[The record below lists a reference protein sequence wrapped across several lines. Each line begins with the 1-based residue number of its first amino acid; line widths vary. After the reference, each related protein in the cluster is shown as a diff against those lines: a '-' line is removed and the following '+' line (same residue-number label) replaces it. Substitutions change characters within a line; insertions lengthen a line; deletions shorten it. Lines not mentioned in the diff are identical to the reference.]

1 VIAERLV
8 QSLLKTG
15 DMKRAEEYLVLL
27 DQSPAKGFFEAEQML
42 QSGDLAKLAVTVQ
55 SLRKEAPFDPRSQ
68 VLYGRLKLKEG
79 TAEKAAEG
87 IAGLRASL
95 EFLTRNAELFQV
107 LTDLA
112 KLAGN
117 ENLAMAAQQ
126 NFDQLQAL
134 DKDFLN
140 QLTAVSKTQ
149 DGYEERLKLAQL
161 SRDIG
166 QLEFSTQVYQSLT
179 NAYPDKS
186 QEIAALKE
194 KLYTV
199 LPPLV
204 ALPLPAQQE
213 KATPAE
219 AANEA
224 KEATT
229 PEPASTPE
237 AASKGADQPAAES
250 APSAESV
257 PATDAK

>member
-1 VIAERLV
+1 
-8 QSLLKTG
+8 
-15 DMKRAEEYLVLL
+15 
-27 DQSPAKGFFEAEQML
+27 
-42 QSGDLAKLAVTVQ
+42 
-55 SLRKEAPFDPRSQ
+55 
-68 VLYGRLKLKEG
+68 
-79 TAEKAAEG
+79 
-87 IAGLRASL
+87 
-95 EFLTRNAELFQV
+95 
-107 LTDLA
+107 
-112 KLAGN
+112 
-117 ENLAMAAQQ
+117 
-126 NFDQLQAL
+126 
-134 DKDFLN
+134 
-140 QLTAVSKTQ
+140 
-149 DGYEERLKLAQL
+149 L

>member
-1 VIAERLV
+1 
-8 QSLLKTG
+8 
-15 DMKRAEEYLVLL
+15 
-27 DQSPAKGFFEAEQML
+27 
-42 QSGDLAKLAVTVQ
+42 
-55 SLRKEAPFDPRSQ
+55 
-68 VLYGRLKLKEG
+68 
-79 TAEKAAEG
+79 
-87 IAGLRASL
+87 
-95 EFLTRNAELFQV
+95 
-107 LTDLA
+107 
-112 KLAGN
+112 
-117 ENLAMAAQQ
+117 MAAQQ

-134 DKDFLN
+134 DKEFLN

-219 AANEA
+219 AATEA
-224 KEATT
+224 KEATTPPAATT

-237 AASKGADQPAAES
+237 AASKGSDQPAAES